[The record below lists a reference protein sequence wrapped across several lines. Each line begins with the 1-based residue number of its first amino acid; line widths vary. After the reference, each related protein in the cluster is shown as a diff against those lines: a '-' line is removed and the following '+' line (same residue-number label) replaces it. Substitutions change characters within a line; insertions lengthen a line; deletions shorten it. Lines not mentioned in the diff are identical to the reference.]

1 MNPDGLLDQVT
12 FGPELIGQGWHA
24 AEWARAGKDRVR
36 AFRWMGA
43 EEVSVTFA
51 AGDAPRVVLS
61 CSLAGVI
68 HPAVLN
74 EAAFAIDGVTAR
86 GAFTTEDGAVALRIE
101 GDRDPSAP
109 ISRLGLAV
117 PKRFR
122 PADVIPG
129 STDRRALSIAFKGI
143 DVVRA

>member
-1 MNPDGLLDQVT
+1 MNPDDLLDHVT

-24 AEWARAGKDRVR
+24 AEWARAGKDRTR
-36 AFRWMGA
+36 AFRWIGA
-43 EEVSVTFA
+43 EEASVTFA
-51 AGDAPRVVLS
+51 AGNAPRVVLT

-86 GAFTTEDGAVALRIE
+86 GAFTTEDGAVALQIE

-109 ISRLGLAV
+109 VSRLTLTV
-117 PKRFR
+117 PKRFK
-122 PADVIPG
+122 PADLIPG